1 MAVAAQSAAGGHAPV
16 QPEIPLLGT
25 GLTHLLRDAVR
36 LQPALCSRSVSFPKA
51 SMMSAEND
59 PLGPLPPGWGKLGL
73 HACVCVCVCVCVCD

>member
-36 LQPALCSRSVSFPKA
+36 LSSRRSAHAVLSP
-51 SMMSAEND
+51 SPGLHDVAEND
-59 PLGPLPPGWGKLGL
+59 PLGPLPPGWGKLGYN
-73 HACVCVCVCVCVCD
+73 AVCGVCVWCD